1 MQKNNVKYYIY
12 CNIITEKHCY
22 SNRPI
27 IYRQLYCIYCIS
39 LNAKLNAQNE
49 HNK

>member
-1 MQKNNVKYYIY
+1 MQTNNVKYIY
-12 CNIITEKHCY
+12 CTINIEKHC

-27 IYRQLYCIYCIS
+27 IYRQMYCIYCIS

-49 HNK
+49 YNE